1 VPQKRYFVQEKILS
15 RFESVKQLSVGPSPL
30 IFTITP
36 QPMKNFILTICLA
49 AGFSATTAAAAT
61 EPGEG
66 AYSKAMVNRA
76 TTLTRALGQRIKFN
90 EAQYLAVKRLNLD
103 MLTQRRDA
111 EIELNTASAE
121 ERDNKLADIQE
132 RYEIALINL
141 LRPDQLLA
149 YHELRTSFT
158 AHQLN

>member
-1 VPQKRYFVQEKILS
+1 
-15 RFESVKQLSVGPSPL
+15 
-30 IFTITP
+30 
-36 QPMKNFILTICLA
+36 
-49 AGFSATTAAAAT
+49 
-61 EPGEG
+61 
-66 AYSKAMVNRA
+66 MVNRA